1 MIFLHI
7 CKNQLERSA
16 FGLHVPKHDISRT
29 GRYTTPCSKSR
40 WMTPADFEKLA
51 QAYGRM
57 TDSELGV
64 ALNQGDLLELF
75 DEE

>member
-1 MIFLHI
+1 
-7 CKNQLERSA
+7 
-16 FGLHVPKHDISRT
+16 
-29 GRYTTPCSKSR
+29 
-40 WMTPADFEKLA
+40 MTPADFEKLA

-75 DEE
+75 DDEE